1 MKVSEIGLFLGQ
13 WVRAPR
19 HIGSVVPSGRAL
31 AAAIARHIEPNKGFV
46 VELGAG
52 TGAVTQALL
61 QHGIPRSK
69 LVLVELEQKFCDM
82 LKTRYPGLRVLHGD
96 ARSLRT
102 LLAEAGVDRVAVVVS
117 SLPLRSLT
125 FSTQRAVLRESVQ
138 VLAAGGD
145 ILQFTYIGGSPV
157 HPMLQRRLG
166 LVGKPVGRVWL
177 NVPPAVVWR
186 YRKTYKDRDPVAA

>member
-1 MKVSEIGLFLGQ
+1 
-13 WVRAPR
+13 
-19 HIGSVVPSGRAL
+19 
-31 AAAIARHIEPNKGFV
+31 
-46 VELGAG
+46 VE
-52 TGAVTQALL
+52 
-61 QHGIPRSK
+61 R
-69 LVLVELEQKFCDM
+69 LEQPR
-82 LKTRYPGLRVLHGD
+82 LVLHGD

-138 VLAAGGD
+138 VLAVGGD
-145 ILQFTYIGGSPV
+145 ILQFTYIGGSPI

-166 LVGKPVGRVWL
+166 LVGKPIERVWL

-186 YRKTYKDRDPVAA
+186 YRKTYKERDPVAA